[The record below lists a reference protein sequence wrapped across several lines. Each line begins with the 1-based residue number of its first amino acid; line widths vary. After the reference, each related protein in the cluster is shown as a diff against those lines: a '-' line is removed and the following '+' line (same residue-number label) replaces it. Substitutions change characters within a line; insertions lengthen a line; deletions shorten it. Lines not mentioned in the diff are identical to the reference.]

1 MPKQLII
8 AGASSIIGL
17 QNAGRLDLLKVV
29 YEEIRI
35 TEEVKREVGTDLPEW
50 VKIIEISNRDIQNV
64 LELEVDKGE
73 ASAIT
78 AALENK
84 DSTLIIDEKRGR
96 RVAKRLGV
104 KVIGTIGVIIL
115 GKDLGLIEAG
125 KPVLEALIKKG
136 FRISIP
142 LLEKVV
148 TRLGE

>member
-125 KPVLEALIKKG
+125 KPILEDLVENG
-136 FRISIP
+136 FRISAP